1 MPNTFELIAS
11 STVGSGGAADITFSS
26 IPGTYTDL
34 LIKTSARSNRAAA
47 TADNILL
54 QFNGSTASVYSLRYL
69 EGNGSSASS
78 ASVSSST
85 SLIAAYTNAGSTTA
99 NTFDNN
105 EIYIPNYTSTTTAKS
120 VSSDSVV
127 ETNATL
133 AFTYLA
139 ASLWNPATQA
149 AITSIKLF
157 PQVGSLFNQYS
168 TAYLYGIKKD

>member
-1 MPNTFELIAS
+1 MPNTYELIAS

-78 ASVSSST
+78 ASVGSST
-85 SLIAAYTNAGSTTA
+85 SLIAAYTNAAGSTA
-99 NTFDNN
+99 NTFDNS

-120 VSSDSVV
+120 VSSDSVL

-133 AFTYLA
+133 AYTYLA

-168 TAYLYGIKKD
+168 TAYLYGVKNA